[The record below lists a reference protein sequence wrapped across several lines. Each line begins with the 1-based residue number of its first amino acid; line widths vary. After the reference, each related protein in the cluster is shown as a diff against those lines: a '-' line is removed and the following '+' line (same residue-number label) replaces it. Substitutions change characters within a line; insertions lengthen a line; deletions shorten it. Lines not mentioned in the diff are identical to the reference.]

1 MAAKKSLHVPNIQS
15 VLGVNG
21 SAGYERMKAEG
32 EQMRVGGGCLGVP
45 GGGGSKGGEV
55 RGGGSSL
62 GLKIDKGVCIINC
75 KITRVNFSFTSLT
88 EDNPSH

>member
-1 MAAKKSLHVPNIQS
+1 MPNIQS

-21 SAGYERMKAEG
+21 SAGNERMKAEG

-55 RGGGSSL
+55 RRRTGGGSSL
-62 GLKIDKGVCIINC
+62 GLKIDEGVCIINS
-75 KITRVNFSFTSLT
+75 RVNFSFTSLT
-88 EDNPSH
+88 KDNPGT

>member
-21 SAGYERMKAEG
+21 SAGNERKKVEE
-32 EQMRVGGGCLGVP
+32 EQMRVGGGGLGVP
-45 GGGGSKGGEV
+45 GGGSKGGEI
-55 RGGGSSL
+55 RLGSSI

-75 KITRVNFSFTSLT
+75 KITKLNFSFTS
-88 EDNPSH
+88 